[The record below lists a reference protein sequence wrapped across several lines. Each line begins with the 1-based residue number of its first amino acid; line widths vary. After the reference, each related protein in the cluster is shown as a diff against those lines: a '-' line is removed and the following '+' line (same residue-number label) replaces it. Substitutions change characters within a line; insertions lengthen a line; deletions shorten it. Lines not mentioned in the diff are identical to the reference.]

1 MRRTAPVVLLILALS
16 TPARGGG
23 SAEDFQR
30 ELARGLVLLE
40 VGQHVEALSALRRAA
55 ALAPDR
61 LDLKLRVAALEARL
75 GQDGLAERHLRELL
89 AKDPDATD
97 VLRELGGLLIARGK
111 AAEAEAFLIR
121 AVANSSTDGV
131 ALYYLGL
138 AYHAQE
144 KDVQAREALAKVPA
158 IAPAL
163 RSQAQ
168 YQQGLNVLRAGD
180 TRPARQ
186 LLVDAVKSA
195 TDEVTVA
202 RAKSTLAELDK
213 REAQGGRTWD
223 LTLTLGAA
231 FDSNVSLLPDL
242 AGDLPLPPG
251 TNLVSG
257 GNAVSTAAA
266 ARLSTEVAFE
276 GRPLMGKH
284 TVGIGGGFYQ
294 SKHVPETVLGAFSPP
309 TFDQT
314 ALGAY
319 AYYALSDRAGT
330 MPFRLEVSAGLIESL
345 LDTFRSARH
354 FLQTPWLRPAFTLQY
369 TSWASLRFSYRL
381 AFQNF
386 IDGNL
391 EGTSEDRD
399 GNEHIFQLDNFF
411 SVGKRLDIRFGLT
424 AGLFGADG
432 DQWDATFTGLAADLR
447 VRVLSGFD
455 LLFGF
460 DYLHRDFRNSSYA
473 VVGRDLTQTRT
484 VQRVDDR
491 VTAYGRVRLGTE
503 LFAVSLL
510 YTFVRN
516 VSSASQLFGYDRH
529 IGGLEVMFTF

>member
-1 MRRTAPVVLLILALS
+1 MRLTAPVVLLTFAFSL
-16 TPARGGG
+16 PAHGGG
-23 SAEDFQR
+23 AEDFQR

-40 VGQHVEALSALRRAA
+40 VGHHAEALSSLRRAA
-55 ALAPDR
+55 ALAPER
-61 LDLKLRVAALEARL
+61 LDLKLRIAALEARL

-89 AKDPDATD
+89 AKDPDSPD
-97 VLRELGGLLIARGK
+97 VLRELGGLLLARGK
-111 AAEAEAFLIR
+111 PAEAEGFLAR
-121 AVANSSTDGV
+121 AVASVSKDGV

-138 AYHAQE
+138 AFHALG
-144 KDVQAREALAKVPA
+144 KDVQAREAFLRVPA
-158 IAPAL
+158 LAPVLAT
-163 RSQAQ
+163 QAQ
-168 YQQGLNVLRAGD
+168 YQHGLNHLRAGESK
-180 TRPARQ
+180 PARE
-186 LLVDAVKSA
+186 LLQSAVKSA
-195 TDEVTVA
+195 SDEGMVA
-202 RAKSTLAELDK
+202 RAQAALVELDK
-213 REAQGGRTWD
+213 REAQGARAWD
-223 LTLTLGAA
+223 LTLTIGAA

-257 GNAVSTAAA
+257 GSAVSTAAA

-309 TFDQT
+309 SFDQT

-319 AYYALSDRAGT
+319 AYYALTERVGT
-330 MPFRLEVSAGLIESL
+330 MPFRLEVAAGLVESL
-345 LDTFRSARH
+345 LDTFRDARH

-369 TSWASLRFSYRL
+369 TSWASAKVSYRL
-381 AFQNF
+381 AAQNF

-399 GNEHIFQLDNFF
+399 GLEHVFLVENFF
-411 SVGKRLDIRFGLT
+411 RVGQRLDFRVGLM

-432 DQWDATFTGLAADLR
+432 DQWDVTFTGVAADLR
-447 VRVLSGFD
+447 VRVVSGLE

-460 DYLHRDFRNSSYA
+460 DYFHRDFMNSSYA
-473 VVGRDLTQTRT
+473 VVGRDLSQARI

-491 VTAYGRVRLGTE
+491 VSAFGRVRFGTE
-503 LFAVSLL
+503 LFAASLF

-516 VSSASQLFGYDRH
+516 VSSAAQLFGYDRH
-529 IGGLEVMFTF
+529 ITGLELTFTF